1 MLTRWTIRPAPTAAD
16 PHRRLLL
23 LQAAYD
29 DVQALV
35 RKVGAACGRPKKE
48 RMEAGFNFSLFL
60 HRIEDSQ
67 LSAVE
72 AELQGLGAPVRE
84 TKREEAP
91 SAQEIQVSPMKES
104 TPAAKGPP
112 ASEGGSP
119 PTELSGEGVP
129 PPESVGRRPL
139 PQGAAAAPVLGRE
152 ETPSA
157 QEPQLPRMEESA
169 PAPEIPMPGVEK
181 IAGGGEL
188 LDLFEDA
195 AVSFGPELPPSSR
208 QPPTSF
214 PKAAGTA
221 GLPAPPEVGS
231 PPPPEAVSPAPASA
245 PPARTSVATSEPSP
259 LSRAPLC
266 GAMSAAAGSLSF
278 ENFLVGPYNRF
289 AHAAATAAAS
299 SPGDMYNPLFINGG
313 PGTGKTHLLHAR
325 AKELASKLEGG

>member
-60 HRIEDSQ
+60 HRLEDSQ

-72 AELQGLGAPVRE
+72 AELQGLGAPARE

-91 SAQEIQVSPMKES
+91 SAQETQVSPMKED
-104 TPAAKGPP
+104 TAAAKGPP
-112 ASEGGSP
+112 SSRQPPTPFPKAAGTAGLPAPPEGGSP
-119 PTELSGEGVP
+119 PTEPSGEGVP
-129 PPESVGRRPL
+129 
-139 PQGAAAAPVLGRE
+139 
-152 ETPSA
+152 
-157 QEPQLPRMEESA
+157 
-169 PAPEIPMPGVEK
+169 APETLMPGVEK

-195 AVSFGPELPPSSR
+195 AVSFGPELPASATMTPPSSR
-208 QPPTSF
+208 QP
-214 PKAAGTA
+214 
-221 GLPAPPEVGS
+221 V
-231 PPPPEAVSPAPASA
+231 PPEAVPPAPLAGVPAARAVSA
-245 PPARTSVATSEPSP
+245 PAGPSP

-266 GAMSAAAGSLSF
+266 GAISAADG
-278 ENFLVGPYNRF
+278 
-289 AHAAATAAAS
+289 
-299 SPGDMYNPLFINGG
+299 
-313 PGTGKTHLLHAR
+313 
-325 AKELASKLEGG
+325 